1 MLFFIPVETQARN
14 HNFLM
19 KPYSEILQL
28 VNSYHE
34 IGETIQAANF
44 VVEEYG
50 IKHPNFEGFELRE
63 KAKSDYILMTTEG
76 TFGLPQIIRIPE
88 NTFEFEFVLMLN
100 LIAHE
105 MVHVDQKMAG
115 SFVEDRNEREWQAY
129 YEILFHKKYPQ
140 IPNVAKHQQLFF
152 ANKALSYYAK
162 MGTNSDLQIKYAA
175 QKHEVDTFVASLSQ

>member
-1 MLFFIPVETQARN
+1 
-14 HNFLM
+14 M

-44 VVEEYG
+44 VIEEYG

-63 KAKSDYILMTTEG
+63 KAKADYILMTTEG

-88 NTFEFEFVLMLN
+88 NTFEFEFILMLN

-105 MVHVDQKMAG
+105 MVHVGQKVTG
-115 SFVEDRNEREWQAY
+115 HFVNDRNEREWQAY
-129 YEILFHKKYPQ
+129 YEMLFHKIYPQ
-140 IPNVAKHQQLFF
+140 IPDVPKHQQLFF
-152 ANKALSYYAK
+152 AGKALSYYAK
-162 MGTNSDLQIKYAA
+162 MGENSDLQVKYAV
-175 QKHEVDTFVASLSQ
+175 QKKEVDTFVTSLA